1 MKNKKRYIVM
11 AVMVASVIAS
21 YGQQDGL
28 GAVNSAKGAARTSS
42 KVSASAFAW
51 SLDDCMAYAV
61 EHATDVKREIINT
74 RQRKQDY
81 HKAVADFFPTVSGAV
96 QGQYAWGRNIDP
108 ETNTYNNVTTFNNYY
123 QLYAELNVFDGF
135 ATINAF
141 KQAKLARDYSATAMQ
156 KVRDDK
162 AIAVMQRYVDAAYAE
177 ASIQIATE
185 KLAESKRLLGKMQRL
200 YELGEKG
207 RPDVV
212 QMESQVA
219 EDEYNLTHQQNVAKQ
234 SLLVLKSVMN
244 YPIEENLKLDLE
256 GQRNGKE
263 VKESSDNMGKLAN
276 AVSENMATFTVPSNC
291 LSSLNLGSLRY
302 DTEAIFQSFSNLS
315 PDLKAAEYEVE
326 NARYNYKISKGRLL
340 PSLSLG
346 GGITTNYYKNLS
358 QKGQYEGFASQ
369 FRNNRGEYLALTLSI
384 PIYNS
389 DRWHS
394 MRKARND
401 WQLAQVNLEDA
412 KRKLH
417 DDIAQAVMDA
427 EGYAAELQ
435 QMQKKVASDSL
446 AYHMS
451 SRKFEEGML
460 STFDLHT
467 AAQTLLESR
476 IKQLQMQMLLVIK
489 QRLVDYYQGKNL
501 VR

>member
-1 MKNKKRYIVM
+1 MKRIGLYIGLM
-11 AVMVASVIAS
+11 ALGSLEVTAQVATATHTAVEAIGETQAKIW
-21 YGQQDGL
+21 GL
-28 GAVNSAKGAARTSS
+28 DS
-42 KVSASAFAW
+42 
-51 SLDDCMAYAV
+51 CMAYAV
-61 EHATDVKREIINT
+61 EHATDVKREVVNA

-81 HKAVADFFPTVSGAV
+81 QKAVTDFLPSVAGGV

-108 ETNTYNNVTTFNNYY
+108 ETNTYNHVTTFNNYY
-123 QLYAELNVFDGF
+123 QLYASLNVFDGF

-141 KQAKLARDYSATAMQ
+141 KQEKLARAYSTTAMQ

-162 AIAVMQRYVDAAYAE
+162 AIDVMQKFVDAAYAE
-177 ASIQIATE
+177 ASIQIASD

-219 EDEYNLTHQQNVAKQ
+219 EDEYNLTHQKHVAQ
-234 SLLVLKSVMN
+234 QCLLTLKSAMN
-244 YPIEENLKLDLE
+244 FPVEEELRLVT
-256 GQRNGKE
+256 NGKQ
-263 VKESSDNMGKLAN
+263 VNESFPINHETVYQNFLN
-276 AVSENMATFTVPSNC
+276 A
-291 LSSLNLGSLRY
+291 
-302 DTEAIFQSFSNLS
+302 S
-315 PDLKAAEYEVE
+315 PDVKSAEYEVE
-326 NARYNYKISKGRLL
+326 KARYDYKIAKGRLL
-340 PSLSLG
+340 PSLSLS
-346 GGITTNYYKNLS
+346 GGISTNFYRNLS
-358 QKGQYEGFASQ
+358 QGGQYEGFASQ

-384 PIYNS
+384 PIYDNVA
-389 DRWHS
+389 WHS
-394 MRKARND
+394 VKKARND
-401 WQLAQVNLEDA
+401 WQLAQVNLEET

-417 DDIAQAVMDA
+417 DHIAQAVMDA
-427 EGYAAELQ
+427 EGYAKELY
-435 QMQKKVASDSL
+435 QMNKKVASDSL
-446 AYHMS
+446 AYYMS

-501 VR
+501 IK

>member
-1 MKNKKRYIVM
+1 MKRIGLYIGLM
-11 AVMVASVIAS
+11 ALGSLEVTAQVATATHTAVEAIGETQAKIW
-21 YGQQDGL
+21 GL
-28 GAVNSAKGAARTSS
+28 DS
-42 KVSASAFAW
+42 
-51 SLDDCMAYAV
+51 CIAYAV
-61 EHATDVKREIINT
+61 EHATNVKREVINA

-81 HKAVADFFPTVSGAV
+81 QKAVTDFLPSVAGGV

-108 ETNTYNNVTTFNNYY
+108 ETNTYNHVTTFNNYY
-123 QLYAELNVFDGF
+123 QLYASLNVFDGF

-141 KQAKLARDYSATAMQ
+141 KQAKLARAYSTTAMQ

-162 AIAVMQRYVDAAYAE
+162 AIDVMQKFVDAAYAE
-177 ASIQIATE
+177 ASIQIASD

-219 EDEYNLTHQQNVAKQ
+219 EDEYNLTHQKHVAQQ
-234 SLLVLKSVMN
+234 SLLTLKSAMN
-244 YPIEENLKLDLE
+244 FPVEEELRLVT
-256 GQRNGKE
+256 NGKQ
-263 VKESSDNMGKLAN
+263 VNESFPINHETVYQNFLN
-276 AVSENMATFTVPSNC
+276 A
-291 LSSLNLGSLRY
+291 
-302 DTEAIFQSFSNLS
+302 S
-315 PDLKAAEYEVE
+315 PDVKSAEYEVE
-326 NARYNYKISKGRLL
+326 KAQYDYKIAKGRLL
-340 PSLSLG
+340 PSLSLS
-346 GGITTNYYKNLS
+346 GGISTNFYRNLS
-358 QKGQYEGFASQ
+358 QGGQYEGFASQ

-384 PIYNS
+384 PIYDNVA
-389 DRWHS
+389 WHS
-394 MRKARND
+394 VKKARND
-401 WQLAQVNLEDA
+401 WQLAQVNLEET

-417 DDIAQAVMDA
+417 DHIAQAVMDA
-427 EGYAAELQ
+427 EGYAKELY
-435 QMQKKVASDSL
+435 QMNKKVASDSL
-446 AYHMS
+446 AYYMS

-501 VR
+501 IK

>member
-1 MKNKKRYIVM
+1 MKRIGILIGWLVWT
-11 AVMVASVIAS
+11 A
-21 YGQQDGL
+21 G
-28 GAVNSAKGAARTSS
+28 
-42 KVSASAFAW
+42 VSAQSW
-51 SLDDCMAYAV
+51 SLDDCMKYTV
-61 EHATDVKREIINT
+61 EHATEVKREVVNA

-81 HKAVADFFPTVSGAV
+81 QHAVAGFLPTVTGGV

-135 ATINAF
+135 ATINAL
-141 KQAKLARDYSATAMQ
+141 KQAKLSRDYSATAMQ
-156 KVRDDK
+156 KIQDDR
-162 AIAVMQRYVDAAYAE
+162 AIDVMQKYVDAAYAE
-177 ASIQIATE
+177 ASIQIASE
-185 KLAESKRLLGKMQRL
+185 KLNESKRMLVKMKRL

-219 EDEYNLTHQQNVAKQ
+219 EDEYNLTHQENVAKQ
-234 SLLVLKSVMN
+234 SLLALKSAMN
-244 YPIEENLKLDLE
+244 FPVDEELKIQINKEQKIQIVEERNLKLKTE
-256 GQRNGKE
+256 NKA
-263 VKESSDNMGKLAN
+263 VPESGVNY
-276 AVSENMATFTVPSNC
+276 ETVY
-291 LSSLNLGSLRY
+291 LDFLN
-302 DTEAIFQSFSNLS
+302 IS
-315 PDLKAAEYEVE
+315 PDLKSAEYEVE
-326 NARYNYKISKGRLL
+326 RARYDYKIAKGRLL

-346 GGITTNYYKNLS
+346 GGISTNYYKNLS
-358 QKGQYEGFASQ
+358 QKGQYDGFASQ

-394 MRKARND
+394 VKKARND
-401 WQLAQVNLEDA
+401 WQLAQVNLEETR
-412 KRKLH
+412 RKLH
-417 DDIAQAVMDA
+417 DQIAQAVMDA
-427 EGYAAELQ
+427 EGYAKELH

-476 IKQLQMQMLLVIK
+476 IKELQMQMLLIIK
-489 QRLVDYYQGKNL
+489 QRLIAYYQGENL
-501 VR
+501 IR

>member
-1 MKNKKRYIVM
+1 MKRIGILIGWLVW
-11 AVMVASVIAS
+11 
-21 YGQQDGL
+21 
-28 GAVNSAKGAARTSS
+28 AAG
-42 KVSASAFAW
+42 ASAQSW
-51 SLDDCMAYAV
+51 SLDDCMKYAV
-61 EHATDVKREIINT
+61 EHATEVKREVVNA

-81 HKAVADFFPTVSGAV
+81 QHAVAGFLPTVTGGV

-135 ATINAF
+135 ATINAL
-141 KQAKLARDYSATAMQ
+141 KQAKLSRDYSATAMQ
-156 KVRDDK
+156 KIQDDR
-162 AIAVMQRYVDAAYAE
+162 AIDVMQKYVDAAYAE
-177 ASIQIATE
+177 ASIQIASE
-185 KLAESKRLLGKMQRL
+185 KLNESKRMLAKMQRL

-219 EDEYNLTHQQNVAKQ
+219 EDEYNLTHQENVAKQ
-234 SLLVLKSVMN
+234 SLLALKSAMN
-244 YPIEENLKLDLE
+244 FPVDEELKIQIAEERNLKLKAE
-256 GQRNGKE
+256 NKE
-263 VKESSDNMGKLAN
+263 VSASYTN
-276 AVSENMATFTVPSNC
+276 S
-291 LSSLNLGSLRY
+291 
-302 DTEAIFQSFSNLS
+302 EAIYQDFQHIS
-315 PDLKAAEYEVE
+315 PDLKSAEYEVE
-326 NARYNYKISKGRLL
+326 RARYDYKIAKGRLL

-346 GGITTNYYKNLS
+346 GGISTNYYKNLS
-358 QKGQYEGFASQ
+358 QKGQYDGFASQ
-369 FRNNRGEYLALTLSI
+369 FRNNQGEYLALTLSI

-394 MRKARND
+394 VKKARND
-401 WQLAQVNLEDA
+401 WQLAQVNLEETR
-412 KRKLH
+412 RKLH
-417 DDIAQAVMDA
+417 DQIAQAVMDA
-427 EGYAAELQ
+427 EGYAKELH

-476 IKQLQMQMLLVIK
+476 IKELQMQMLLIIK
-489 QRLVDYYQGKNL
+489 QRLVAYYQGENL
-501 VR
+501 IR

>member
-1 MKNKKRYIVM
+1 MKRIGLYIGCLAFGSCCLM
-11 AVMVASVIAS
+11 
-21 YGQQDGL
+21 
-28 GAVNSAKGAARTSS
+28 
-42 KVSASAFAW
+42 ASAQEVAFASKPTMAQGMGKNW
-51 SLDDCMAYAV
+51 GLDSCMTYAV
-61 EHATDVKREIINT
+61 EHATDVKREMINA

-81 HKAVADFFPTVSGAV
+81 QKAVTDFLPSVVGGV

-108 ETNTYNNVTTFNNYY
+108 ETNTYNHVTTFNNYY
-123 QLYAELNVFDGF
+123 QLYASLNVFDGF

-141 KQAKLARDYSATAMQ
+141 KQAKLARAYSTTAMQ

-162 AIAVMQRYVDAAYAE
+162 AIDVMQKFVDAAYAE
-177 ASIQIATE
+177 ASIQIASD

-219 EDEYNLTHQQNVAKQ
+219 EDEYNLTHQKHVAQ
-234 SLLVLKSVMN
+234 QCLLTLKSAMN
-244 YPIEENLKLDLE
+244 FPVEEELRLVT
-256 GQRNGKE
+256 NGKQ
-263 VKESSDNMGKLAN
+263 VNESFPINHETVYQNFLN
-276 AVSENMATFTVPSNC
+276 A
-291 LSSLNLGSLRY
+291 
-302 DTEAIFQSFSNLS
+302 S
-315 PDLKAAEYEVE
+315 PDVKSAEYEVE
-326 NARYNYKISKGRLL
+326 KARYDYKIAKGRLL
-340 PSLSLG
+340 PSISLS
-346 GGITTNYYKNLS
+346 GGISTNFYRNLS
-358 QKGQYEGFASQ
+358 QGGQYEGFASQ

-384 PIYNS
+384 PIYDNVA
-389 DRWHS
+389 WHS
-394 MRKARND
+394 VKKARND
-401 WQLAQVNLEDA
+401 WQLAQVNLEET

-417 DDIAQAVMDA
+417 DHIAQAVMDA
-427 EGYAAELQ
+427 EGYAKELE
-435 QMQKKVASDSL
+435 QMDKKVASDSL
-446 AYHMS
+446 AYYMS

-501 VR
+501 IK

>member
-1 MKNKKRYIVM
+1 MKRIGILIGWLVW
-11 AVMVASVIAS
+11 
-21 YGQQDGL
+21 
-28 GAVNSAKGAARTSS
+28 AAG
-42 KVSASAFAW
+42 ASAQSW
-51 SLDDCMAYAV
+51 SLDDCMKYAV
-61 EHATDVKREIINT
+61 EHATEVKREVVNA

-81 HKAVADFFPTVSGAV
+81 QHAVAGFLPTVTGGV

-135 ATINAF
+135 ATINAL
-141 KQAKLARDYSATAMQ
+141 KQAKLSRDYSATAMQ
-156 KVRDDK
+156 KIQDDR
-162 AIAVMQRYVDAAYAE
+162 AIDVMQKYVDAAYAE
-177 ASIQIATE
+177 ASIRIASE
-185 KLAESKRLLGKMQRL
+185 KLNESKRMLAKMQRL

-219 EDEYNLTHQQNVAKQ
+219 EDEYNLTHQENVAKQ
-234 SLLVLKSVMN
+234 SLLALKSAMN
-244 YPIEENLKLDLE
+244 FPVDEELKILINEEQNLKLTSD
-256 GQRNGKE
+256 NKE
-263 VKESSDNMGKLAN
+263 VPESGVNY
-276 AVSENMATFTVPSNC
+276 ETVYQ
-291 LSSLNLGSLRY
+291 G
-302 DTEAIFQSFSNLS
+302 FQNIS
-315 PDLKAAEYEVE
+315 PDLKSAEYEVE
-326 NARYNYKISKGRLL
+326 RARYDYKIAKGRLL

-346 GGITTNYYKNLS
+346 GGISTNYYKNLS
-358 QKGQYEGFASQ
+358 QKGQYDGFASQ
-369 FRNNRGEYLALTLSI
+369 FRNNQGEYLALTLSI

-394 MRKARND
+394 VKKARND
-401 WQLAQVNLEDA
+401 WQLAQVNLEETR
-412 KRKLH
+412 RKLH
-417 DDIAQAVMDA
+417 DQIAQAVMDA
-427 EGYAAELQ
+427 EGYAKELH

-476 IKQLQMQMLLVIK
+476 IKELQMQLLLIIK
-489 QRLVDYYQGKNL
+489 QRLVAYYQGENL
-501 VR
+501 IR

>member
-1 MKNKKRYIVM
+1 MKRIGILIGWLVW
-11 AVMVASVIAS
+11 
-21 YGQQDGL
+21 
-28 GAVNSAKGAARTSS
+28 AAG
-42 KVSASAFAW
+42 ASAQSW
-51 SLDDCMAYAV
+51 SLDDCMKYAV
-61 EHATDVKREIINT
+61 EHATEVKREVVNA

-81 HKAVADFFPTVSGAV
+81 QHAVAGFLPTVTGGV

-135 ATINAF
+135 ATINAL
-141 KQAKLARDYSATAMQ
+141 KQAKLSRDYSATAMQ
-156 KVRDDK
+156 KIQDDRT
-162 AIAVMQRYVDAAYAE
+162 IDVMQKYVDAAYAE
-177 ASIQIATE
+177 ASIQIASE
-185 KLAESKRLLGKMQRL
+185 KLNESKRMLAKMQRL

-219 EDEYNLTHQQNVAKQ
+219 EDEYNLTHQENVAKQ
-234 SLLVLKSVMN
+234 SLLALKSAMN
-244 YPIEENLKLDLE
+244 FPVDEELKIQIVEERNLKLKAE
-256 GQRNGKE
+256 NKE
-263 VKESSDNMGKLAN
+263 VSASYTN
-276 AVSENMATFTVPSNC
+276 S
-291 LSSLNLGSLRY
+291 
-302 DTEAIFQSFSNLS
+302 EAIYQDFQHIS
-315 PDLKAAEYEVE
+315 PDLKSAEYEVE
-326 NARYNYKISKGRLL
+326 RARYDYKIAKGRLL

-346 GGITTNYYKNLS
+346 GGISTNYYKNLS
-358 QKGQYEGFASQ
+358 QKGQYDGFASQ
-369 FRNNRGEYLALTLSI
+369 FRNNQGEYLALTLSI

-394 MRKARND
+394 VKKARND
-401 WQLAQVNLEDA
+401 WQLAQVNLEETR
-412 KRKLH
+412 RKLH
-417 DDIAQAVMDA
+417 DQIAQAVMDA
-427 EGYAAELQ
+427 EGYAKELH

-476 IKQLQMQMLLVIK
+476 IKELQMQMLLIIK
-489 QRLVDYYQGKNL
+489 QRLVGYYQGENL
-501 VR
+501 IR

>member
-1 MKNKKRYIVM
+1 MKRIGLYIGCLAFGSLNCLM
-11 AVMVASVIAS
+11 
-21 YGQQDGL
+21 
-28 GAVNSAKGAARTSS
+28 
-42 KVSASAFAW
+42 ASAQTKTW
-51 SLDDCMAYAV
+51 ELDSCMAYAV
-61 EHATDVKREIINT
+61 EHATDVKREVVNA

-81 HKAVADFFPTVSGAV
+81 QKAVTDFLPSVAGGV

-108 ETNTYNNVTTFNNYY
+108 ETNTYNHVTTFNNYY
-123 QLYAELNVFDGF
+123 QLYASLNVFDGF

-141 KQAKLARDYSATAMQ
+141 KQAKLARAYSTTAMQ

-162 AIAVMQRYVDAAYAE
+162 AIDVMQKFVDAAYAE
-177 ASIQIATE
+177 ASIQIASD

-219 EDEYNLTHQQNVAKQ
+219 EDEYNLTHQKHVAQQ
-234 SLLVLKSVMN
+234 SLLTLKSAMN
-244 YPIEENLKLDLE
+244 FPVEEELRLVT
-256 GQRNGKE
+256 NGKQ
-263 VKESSDNMGKLAN
+263 VNESFLINHETVYQNFLN
-276 AVSENMATFTVPSNC
+276 A
-291 LSSLNLGSLRY
+291 
-302 DTEAIFQSFSNLS
+302 S
-315 PDLKAAEYEVE
+315 PDVKSAEYEVE
-326 NARYNYKISKGRLL
+326 KARYDYKIAKGRLL
-340 PSLSLG
+340 PSLSLS
-346 GGITTNYYKNLS
+346 GGISTNFYRNLS
-358 QKGQYEGFASQ
+358 QGGQYEGFASQ

-384 PIYNS
+384 PIYDNVA
-389 DRWHS
+389 WHS
-394 MRKARND
+394 VKKARND
-401 WQLAQVNLEDA
+401 WQLAQVNLEET

-417 DDIAQAVMDA
+417 DHIAQAVMDA
-427 EGYAAELQ
+427 EGYAKELY
-435 QMQKKVASDSL
+435 QMNKKVASDSL
-446 AYHMS
+446 AYYMS

-501 VR
+501 IK

>member
-1 MKNKKRYIVM
+1 MLFWHGSCPYHAKMKKIMKRIGILIGWLVW
-11 AVMVASVIAS
+11 
-21 YGQQDGL
+21 
-28 GAVNSAKGAARTSS
+28 AAG
-42 KVSASAFAW
+42 ASAQSW
-51 SLDDCMAYAV
+51 SLDDCMKYAV
-61 EHATDVKREIINT
+61 EHATEVKREVVNA

-81 HKAVADFFPTVSGAV
+81 QHAVAGFLPTVSGGV

-135 ATINAF
+135 ATINAL
-141 KQAKLARDYSATAMQ
+141 KQAKLSRDYSATAMQ
-156 KVRDDK
+156 KIQNDR
-162 AIAVMQRYVDAAYAE
+162 AIDVMQKYVDAAYAE
-177 ASIQIATE
+177 ASIQIASE
-185 KLAESKRLLGKMQRL
+185 KLNESKRMLAKMKRL

-219 EDEYNLTHQQNVAKQ
+219 EDEYNLTHQENVAKQ
-234 SLLVLKSVMN
+234 SLLALKSAMN
-244 YPIEENLKLDLE
+244 FPVDEELKLELKS
-256 GQRNGKE
+256 GYKE
-263 VKESSDNMGKLAN
+263 VSESGVNYEIVYQG
-276 AVSENMATFTVPSNC
+276 
-291 LSSLNLGSLRY
+291 
-302 DTEAIFQSFSNLS
+302 FQHIS
-315 PDLKAAEYEVE
+315 PDLKSAEYEVE
-326 NARYNYKISKGRLL
+326 RARYDYKIAKGRLL

-346 GGITTNYYKNLS
+346 GGISTNYYKNLS
-358 QKGQYEGFASQ
+358 QKGQYDGFASQ
-369 FRNNRGEYLALTLSI
+369 FRNNQGEYLALTLSI

-394 MRKARND
+394 VKKARND
-401 WQLAQVNLEDA
+401 WQLAQVNLEETR
-412 KRKLH
+412 RKLH
-417 DDIAQAVMDA
+417 DQIAQAVMDA
-427 EGYAAELQ
+427 EGYAKELH

-476 IKQLQMQMLLVIK
+476 IKELQMQLLLIIK
-489 QRLVDYYQGKNL
+489 QRLVGYYQGENL
-501 VR
+501 IK

>member
-1 MKNKKRYIVM
+1 MGTVAGFAQQADD
-11 AVMVASVIAS
+11 AVI
-21 YGQQDGL
+21 
-28 GAVNSAKGAARTSS
+28 KT
-42 KVSASAFAW
+42 W
-51 SLDDCMAYAV
+51 SLDDCMRFAV
-61 EHATDVKREIINT
+61 EHATSVKRETINA

-81 HKAVADFFPTVSGAV
+81 QNAMASFLPTVTGGV

-123 QLYAELNVFDGF
+123 QLYASLNVFDGF

-141 KQAKLARDYSATAMQ
+141 KQAKLAKAYSATAMQ
-156 KVRDDK
+156 KVQDDK
-162 AIAVMQRYVDAAYAE
+162 AIDVMQKFVEAAYAE
-177 ASIQIATE
+177 ASIQLASE
-185 KLAESKRLLGKMQRL
+185 KLAESKRLLGKMRRL

-207 RPDVV
+207 KPDVV

-219 EDEYNLTHQQNVAKQ
+219 EDEYNLTHLQNVARQ
-234 SLLVLKSVMN
+234 NLLALKSAMN
-244 YPIEENLKLDLE
+244 YPVEDNLQLQLADEALSAEAPKAPE
-256 GQRNGKE
+256 GLYQN
-263 VKESSDNMGKLAN
+263 
-276 AVSENMATFTVPSNC
+276 F
-291 LSSLNLGSLRY
+291 
-302 DTEAIFQSFSNLS
+302 FSLS
-315 PDLKAAEYEVE
+315 PDVKAAEYEVE
-326 NARYNYKISKGRLL
+326 NAHYNYKISKGKLL

-358 QKGQYEGFASQ
+358 QKGQYDGFASQ

-401 WQLAQVNLEDA
+401 WQIAQVALEET

-417 DDIAQAVMDA
+417 DNIAQAVMDA
-427 EGYAAELQ
+427 EGYAKELR

-476 IKQLQMQMLLVIK
+476 IKQLQMQLLLAIK
-489 QRLVDYYQGKNL
+489 RRLVNYYQGQKL
-501 VR
+501 IEE